1 MTVENISWSIST
13 KECCRPRR
21 GLNPRPPGLQ
31 SDGASN
37 WATEA
42 SWFCSRNNG
51 ICDCKSDDLLPQ
63 ITNFQ
68 YSYPHSNAF
77 IHLFCLKKCFV
88 KKKSYLHKA
97 ASHVSCVKT
106 KRQPMKVTLRDDI
119 WFPTV
124 YCRKYCRKFLTLS
137 NETSRYIC
145 KCIRMSF
152 HKWLEAKM
160 TLWPT
165 QILDW

>member
-1 MTVENISWSIST
+1 MHILSPETDNCPSWISRRERMTVENISWSIST

-88 KKKSYLHKA
+88 KEKVLFAQSGKPCKLRKNQMPANESNVTWWHLIPDSILQKILL
-97 ASHVSCVKT
+97 
-106 KRQPMKVTLRDDI
+106 QIFDIIQWNVTLHMQ
-119 WFPTV
+119 V
-124 YCRKYCRKFLTLS
+124 
-137 NETSRYIC
+137 
-145 KCIRMSF
+145 
-152 HKWLEAKM
+152 H
-160 TLWPT
+160 
-165 QILDW
+165 